1 MMALRTSIPLR
12 IVLLV
17 AALAGLSGCSST
29 KKFGEGISKSIGNW
43 MGGEDNSAPPTPL
56 EEFAPTVVVKEG
68 WSTDIGDGTDEQ
80 FLKLVPTVVGER
92 VYAAERDGRVV
103 ALNAASGQSYWSV
116 DIDEPI
122 SGGPGVGEGMVLVGT
137 REAEVV
143 ALSEADGKQR
153 WRTEVSSEV
162 LAPPRASQGVVVVHT
177 GDGSITG
184 LDAAS
189 GKRIWS
195 YERSTPTL
203 TLRGSSAPLI
213 ADDLVIAGFD
223 NGRLVALELKTG
235 KLAWESVVAVSTGRS
250 DLERMVDIDGE
261 PLRIDDTIYV
271 ATYQGRVAAVS
282 LYSGE
287 VRWARDFSSY
297 AGIAVDDSYLYLTD
311 ASGIIWAFDRDSGTA
326 QWRQE
331 KLKSRAP
338 TAGALVGDYL
348 VVGDLEGYLHWI
360 RRSDG
365 QFAARVRVDE
375 SRIIAPP
382 VAEGGTVYAYTSAGT
397 LAAFLTQ

>member
-1 MMALRTSIPLR
+1 MMTMRTRTAAVLISLTGALLT
-12 IVLLV
+12 
-17 AALAGLSGCSST
+17 LSGCST
-29 KKFGEGISKSIGNW
+29 TREFGAGISKSIGNW

-56 EEFAPTVVVKEG
+56 EEFAPTAVVKES
-68 WSTDIGDGTDEQ
+68 WSTDVGDGTDEQ
-80 FLKLVPTVVGER
+80 FLKLLPTVVGDR
-92 VYAAERDGRVV
+92 IYSAERGGRV
-103 ALNAASGQSYWSV
+103 AAFNAGTGQSYWSV
-116 DIDEPI
+116 DIDERI
-122 SGGPGVGEGMVLVGT
+122 SGGPGVGEGLVLVGT

-153 WRTEVSSEV
+153 WRTAVSSEV
-162 LAPPRASQGVVVVHT
+162 LAPPRAAQGVVVVHT

-184 LDAAS
+184 LDAVT
-189 GKRIWS
+189 GKRLWS
-195 YERSTPTL
+195 YDRSTPTL

-223 NGRLVALELKTG
+223 NGRLVALDIKTG
-235 KLAWESVVAVSTGRS
+235 KLAWEAVVAVSTGRS

-261 PLRIDDTIYV
+261 PLRVDDTIYV

-282 LYSGE
+282 LISGE

-311 ASGIIWAFDRDSGTA
+311 SNGIIWAFDRDTGSA
-326 QWRQE
+326 VWRQE

-338 TAGALVGDYL
+338 TAAALVGDYL
-348 VVGDLEGYLHWI
+348 VVGDLEGYLHWL

-365 QFAARVRVDE
+365 QFAARARVDE

-382 VAEGGTVYAYTSAGT
+382 VAEGGSIYAYSSAGT
-397 LAAFLTQ
+397 LAAFVTQ